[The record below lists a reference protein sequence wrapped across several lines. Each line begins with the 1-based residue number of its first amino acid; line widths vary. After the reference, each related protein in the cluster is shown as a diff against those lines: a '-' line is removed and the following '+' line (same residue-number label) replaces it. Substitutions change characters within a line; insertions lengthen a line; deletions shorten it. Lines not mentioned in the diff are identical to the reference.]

1 VTEFAH
7 GALYRAKWEVMWV
20 RDGKIQRKDC
30 GDDIVEAMR
39 IRDLA
44 LDGGRKAVT
53 LRCKNFG
60 FPPPDHLRPQEV
72 LVNVPLNPPKI
83 VRRGGKRYRK
93 THEKKRM
100 LKVPLKKL
108 NAEGIWWCP
117 YCMKLRRF
125 KKTNSFVLDGIRVQE
140 TRHVCPMCG
149 ISHRDHHVR
158 RWNPVAQRLFYE
170 LEEAPRRRASRT
182 KEGRKRAYRRKKR
195 ASKRD

>member
-1 VTEFAH
+1 MI
-7 GALYRAKWEVMWV
+7 GANAPDRANWEVIWV

-30 GDDIVEAMR
+30 GHDLVEALR

-44 LDGGRKAVT
+44 KDAGRKNVT

-60 FPPPDHLRPQEV
+60 FAPSANLQPHV
-72 LVNVPLNPPKI
+72 VKVKVPLNPPKI
-83 VRRGGKRYRK
+83 VYRKGKRYRK
-93 THEKKRM
+93 THEVKEM

-125 KKTNSFVLDGIRVQE
+125 KKTNSFEYDGIRVQE
-140 TRHVCPMCG
+140 TRHVCPLCG
-149 ISHRDHHVR
+149 ISHRDINVR
-158 RWNPVAQRLFYE
+158 RWNPVASRLFYE

-182 KEGRKRAYRRKKR
+182 PESRKKEFKRKRRRKR
-195 ASKRD
+195 RET